1 MLGFCQMAKLDYRFA
16 RLLLTAALFC
26 TIRFAALAAEP
37 SPTGLWRTV
46 DDRTGKPRGLVRLY
60 EEEGQ
65 IFGKIDKSLDPKD
78 AKEKCDLCSDER
90 KNQPVVGMVFLR
102 RMTKSGDEYSG
113 GDILDPDTGVV
124 YRCKFRMLEQGRK
137 LLVRGYI
144 GAAVFGRSQTW
155 TREAE

>member
-46 DDRTGKPRGLVRLY
+46 DDKTGKPRGLVRLY

-78 AKEKCDLCSDER
+78 AKERCDLCSDER
-90 KNQPVVGMVFLR
+90 KNQPVVGMVFL
-102 RMTKSGDEYSG
+102 
-113 GDILDPDTGVV
+113 
-124 YRCKFRMLEQGRK
+124 
-137 LLVRGYI
+137 
-144 GAAVFGRSQTW
+144 
-155 TREAE
+155 